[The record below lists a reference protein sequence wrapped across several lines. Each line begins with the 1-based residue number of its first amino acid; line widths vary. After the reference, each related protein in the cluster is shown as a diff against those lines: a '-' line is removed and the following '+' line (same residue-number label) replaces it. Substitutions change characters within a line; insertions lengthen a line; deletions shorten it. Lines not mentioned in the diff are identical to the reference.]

1 MKNTQAKKLMINCIK
16 SRDNGE
22 CYIVNKVSIKTSN
35 LDNGSVLSYST
46 YIGDLDS
53 VEALN
58 NVCDFVTK
66 IAMPTKGVKS

>member
-22 CYIVNKVSIKTSN
+22 CYIVNKVSIKTAN
-35 LDNGSVLSYST
+35 LGKGSVMAHST

-66 IAMPTKGVKS
+66 IAMSTKGVKS